1 MYRGGVSAVATWKI
15 TLTTTPSERYGLE
28 FTAFSIMANFSE
40 ISTSTMAHI
49 PGSDE
54 ACVISLKCRIW
65 SLFSN
70 PVIHNQK

>member
-1 MYRGGVSAVATWKI
+1 MYKGGVSAATTWKI
-15 TLTTTPSERYGLE
+15 TLTTTPSERYELE

-54 ACVISLKCRIW
+54 ACALSVQYGICKT
-65 SLFSN
+65 
-70 PVIHNQK
+70 